1 MAEMQY
7 NFGPLWQ
14 GRDENGARVSISV
27 WGGRTSIAVFKQGA
41 SKPDIKEPISTGM
54 QIAIRDILKQLL
66 SAEPGAKFP
75 LIKQNYDRNAKQYVR
90 GLVMNFIKTEK
101 KTAVLEI
108 STPQTEAFKFTIRAS
123 ASYTTGDPVS
133 EEVSSM
139 RGVQELITNIDRKL
153 PLQECLSTFNLPPMP
168 GRGQNGGNRG
178 NFQQNR
184 PHQTNDGYRKQQTSS
199 DPFGQAVA
207 DDADIF

>member
-7 NFGPLWQ
+7 NFGALWQ
-14 GRDENGARVSISV
+14 ARDENGARVTVSV

-41 SKPDIKEPISTGM
+41 SKPDIKEQLSTGM
-54 QIAIRDILKQLL
+54 QIAIRDILKQVLN
-66 SAEPGAKFP
+66 AEPGAKFP
-75 LIKQNYDRNAKQYVR
+75 LIKQNYDRNAKQFVR
-90 GLVMNFIKTEK
+90 GLVLNFIKTEK

-108 STPQTEAFKFTIRAS
+108 STPQSEAFKFTIRSS

-153 PLQECLSTFNLPPMP
+153 PLQECLSMFNLPPLP
-168 GRGQNGGNRG
+168 NRGGQNGGRG
-178 NFQQNR
+178 GYGQNR
-184 PHQTNDGYRKQQTSS
+184 PHQTNDGYRKQQQSS

-207 DDADIF
+207 EDAEIF